1 MKKEVS
7 TLESSLQEAPPKE
20 MFYVLEK
27 SSGTFSNCYFRKR
40 LLERYSIIPNANQ
53 LKIVEEEIEIFR
65 KKQTGV
71 FFISGPCGKG
81 KSMTAVFLAKALNAM
96 YCEDCEPWE
105 PGDSIQS
112 LYMDFHDLM
121 VKDNKPLVIVFDEID
136 VKLEAIH
143 FGRIPNNVN
152 VQTSVRDKC
161 GWNKLF
167 SKIERGLFPN
177 LIIVMTS
184 NKSPEQ
190 ITKIMDND
198 TSYLRKGRVDRFF
211 SLV

>member
-1 MKKEVS
+1 
-7 TLESSLQEAPPKE
+7 
-20 MFYVLEK
+20 
-27 SSGTFSNCYFRKR
+27 
-40 LLERYSIIPNANQ
+40 
-53 LKIVEEEIEIFR
+53 
-65 KKQTGV
+65 
-71 FFISGPCGKG
+71 
-81 KSMTAVFLAKALNAM
+81 
-96 YCEDCEPWE
+96 
-105 PGDSIQS
+105 
-112 LYMDFHDLM
+112 
-121 VKDNKPLVIVFDEID
+121 VFDEID